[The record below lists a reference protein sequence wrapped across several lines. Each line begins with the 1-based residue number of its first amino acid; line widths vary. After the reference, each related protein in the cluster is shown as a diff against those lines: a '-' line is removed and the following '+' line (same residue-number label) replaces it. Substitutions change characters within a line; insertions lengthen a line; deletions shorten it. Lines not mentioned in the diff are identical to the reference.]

1 MEQYSQELKVVL
13 EHVIAAKAVAYAE
26 AIDQKFETYT
36 KQVVANARALSQS
49 NDRQRF

>member
-26 AIDQKFETYT
+26 AIDQKFETLHQT
-36 KQVVANARALSQS
+36 SGSKR
-49 NDRQRF
+49 